1 MRNRIREIK
10 AHNLEIATRD
20 ANQQNTGYQAAPID
34 YNKIKV
40 GAKTLDDAIL
50 KLGDFKGNLP
60 NLADK
65 GAILKA
71 IASYDL
77 KMMRQV
83 SELFYRVS
91 GIYERIIKYMA
102 FMYRY
107 D

>member
-1 MRNRIREIK
+1 MRNRIQEIK
-10 AHNLEIATRD
+10 EHRNLEIATRD
-20 ANQQNTGYQAAPID
+20 ANQQVAPID

-40 GAKTLDDAIL
+40 GAKVLDDAIL
-50 KLGDFKGNLP
+50 KLGDFKKNLP
-60 NLADK
+60 NNLSDK
-65 GAILKA
+65 PSILKA
-71 IASYDL
+71 IASNDI
-77 KMMRQV
+77 KTMRQI